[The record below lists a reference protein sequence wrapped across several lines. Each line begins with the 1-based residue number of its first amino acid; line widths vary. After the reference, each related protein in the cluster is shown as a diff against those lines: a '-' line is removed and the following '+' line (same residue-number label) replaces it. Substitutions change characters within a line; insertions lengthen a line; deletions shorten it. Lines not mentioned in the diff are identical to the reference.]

1 MRRVTERAKLCL
13 VATLDMNFKETRLRG
28 VFEIAITPH
37 EDERGFFARSYCW
50 REFEEHGLDPRVVQ
64 CNVSHNRER
73 GTLRG
78 MHYQEAPSPE
88 AKLIRCVRGAVYDV
102 AVDIRPHSATF
113 REWIAVELKAER
125 GKASTMLYLPEGVA
139 HGFLTL
145 EDDTEVFYQMSEFY
159 APDVAR
165 GFRWNDPAFSVDWP
179 APVRVISERD
189 RTYPD
194 FAVHRSQVGA

>member
-1 MRRVTERAKLCL
+1 MH
-13 VATLDMNFKETRLRG
+13 FIETRLQG
-28 VFEIAITPH
+28 VFEIAFTPH

-50 REFEEHGLDPRVVQ
+50 REFEANGLDPRVVQ
-64 CNVSHNRER
+64 CNVSYNRHR

-102 AVDIRPHSATF
+102 AVDIRPRSATF
-113 REWIAVELKAER
+113 RQWIAVELKAEC

-145 EDDTEVFYQMSEFY
+145 ADDTEVFYQMSEFY

-165 GFRWNDPAFSVDWP
+165 GFRWNDPAFSIAWP
-179 APVRVISERD
+179 EPVRVISDRD

-194 FAVHRSQVGA
+194 FAVHPSQVIA